1 MHNAQFTSFVFVHIS
16 KGENR
21 GLTYCRPYDIL
32 QSPAGESPTEYT
44 EGAEY
49 MRRKTTTSTEVKN
62 RWNAKTYKRYQ
73 VSLRKD
79 EDAELI
85 RAVEKL
91 KERIGPTDFFRLG
104 IETAIKEGK

>member
-1 MHNAQFTSFVFVHIS
+1 MHNLQALFLCIS
-16 KGENR
+16 PNVQR
-21 GLTYCRPYDIL
+21 GLDIL
-32 QSPAGESPTEYT
+32 CKYVISFQSPDGESLTEYT

-91 KERIGPTDFFRLG
+91 KERSGPTDIFRLG
-104 IETAIKEGK
+104 IETAIKESK